1 MNNPLPRSTP
11 EAQGV
16 RSEGIL
22 KFIDQAEKKA
32 LGLHSLML
40 VRHGS
45 VVAEGWWTPYAAPYR
60 HMLYSLSKSFT
71 STAAG
76 LAVSEGFFGLDDKVI
91 SFFPDQAPANPS
103 SNLAAMRVRDL
114 LCMGT
119 GHAEDTTSLTRR
131 TDSDDWVSAF
141 LAQPVEFEPGTH
153 FVYNSGATYM
163 VSAIVQKTTGKTV
176 LEYLTP
182 RLLEPLGIEGAIW
195 DTCPRGIN
203 TGGWGLSVRTED
215 IAKFGQLYLQD
226 GVWEGKR
233 ILPEGWVAD
242 ASAKHISNGNDPNND
257 WNQGY
262 GFQFWRCRH
271 GAFRGDGAFGQFCVV
286 MPAQDAVLAVTSG
299 SGDMGGILNLL
310 WENLLPAMEDW
321 PAAEDPGA
329 QEKLARRLAG
339 LVIPPAEGKP
349 ASRLEAQVDGRTYR
363 FAQNEQGLEISS
375 LKKTAKGWEV
385 SFRNS
390 CGDHK
395 IEVGFGEWILGATR
409 LTTQNPRPVAASGA
423 WVKED
428 AFELRLCFYET
439 PQIETITSRFEGD
452 KVTCNW
458 NTNVSFG
465 PTSKPEIVGR
475 LTEEKIS

>member
-1 MNNPLPRSTP
+1 MQKPLPRSTP
-11 EAQGV
+11 EAQSLDSQAV
-16 RSEGIL
+16 L
-22 KFIDQAEKKA
+22 QFIDNSAKQA
-32 LGLHSLML
+32 LGLHSLMV
-40 VRHGS
+40 VRHGQ
-45 VVAEGWWTPYAAPYR
+45 VVAEGWWAPYAAEYR

-76 LAVSEGFFGLDDKVI
+76 LAVAEGFFTLDDKVI

-103 SNLAAMRVRDL
+103 HNLAAMRVRDL

-163 VSAIVQKTTGKTV
+163 VSAIVTKTTGKTV

-182 RLLEPLGIEGAIW
+182 RLFEPLGIEGAAW
-195 DTCPRGIN
+195 ESCPRGIN

-233 ILPEGWVAD
+233 LLPEGWVAD
-242 ASAKHISNGNDPNND
+242 ATSKHISNGDDPNND

-271 GAFRGDGAFGQFCVV
+271 GAYRGDGAFGQYCIV
-286 MPAQDAVLAVTSG
+286 MPAQDAVVAITSG
-299 SGDMGGILNLL
+299 STDMGGILTLV
-310 WENLLPAMEDW
+310 WSDLLPAMGPKPLPDN
-321 PAAEDPGA
+321 PDTQA
-329 QEKLARRLAG
+329 KLARRLSG

-349 ASRLEAQVDGRTYR
+349 ASGAQSRINGRTYR
-363 FAQNEQGLEISS
+363 FAQNDQGLESATMS
-375 LKKTAKGWEV
+375 AAPRGWEIE
-385 SFRNS
+385 FRNS
-390 CGDHK
+390 CGEHK
-395 IEVGFGEWILGATR
+395 VTAGFGEWVRGATR
-409 LTTQNPRPVAASGA
+409 LSTPQPRPVAASGA
-423 WVKED
+423 WVKD
-428 AFELRLCFYET
+428 DTFELRLCFYET
-439 PQIETITSRFEGD
+439 PNIDVVTSRFTGD
-452 KVTCNW
+452 KLACNW
-458 NTNVSFG
+458 KTNVSFG
-465 PTSKPEIVGR
+465 PTTRPEIEGK
-475 LTEEKIS
+475 LAQE